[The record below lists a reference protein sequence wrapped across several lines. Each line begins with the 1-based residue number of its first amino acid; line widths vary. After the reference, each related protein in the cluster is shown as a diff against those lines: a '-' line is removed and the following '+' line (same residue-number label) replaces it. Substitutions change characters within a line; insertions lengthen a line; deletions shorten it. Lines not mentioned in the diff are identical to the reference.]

1 MAGETVWAAGETV
14 WAAGEAVWVAGET
27 ASLGG
32 RGELVSYPITRQAT
46 RDFYL
51 QLENVFCSDIMIL
64 AVDWALIIQNYSVH
78 CIWSFFIQTSHFTG
92 QS

>member
-1 MAGETVWAAGETV
+1 M
-14 WAAGEAVWVAGET
+14 AGET